1 MSNFLK
7 HLVSKA
13 SERRV
18 IKKKVSSFAV
28 ARRVNN
34 TLSSADAVQSIA
46 DYIVKTYDEVA
57 KLTAMTKV
65 MSRDGINP
73 AIVAVADPDG
83 TLARTLK
90 KFPSAKAVKGSI
102 SPKSKLVRAAIEE
115 LDEAVDSIQA
125 EVQDFSKDLLAAA
138 SQFIKDF
145 DQARQGLLVQLVEA
159 ANGLPAEYAEAA
171 LNISARVIPNA
182 KLLAILDGLKA
193 YSAVVFDEADEGLI
207 ASVLGLPVDQSPA
220 DGLNDAVAQTGLDVA
235 TLQQKRLAAKRG
247 GTISVLFSEEN
258 VDSDNDSLEYVGYG
272 EVWNPVEG
280 TLDALGYGAVTQICD
295 VIDSAKDLLSLAG
308 HNTQTSSTYF
318 ENMNNVIAVLDK
330 LAGAAGQ
337 DVVEDESAPVEEAPA
352 EVVADATASEETEDV
367 SDDLGDENTGATEE
381 IEPEQTQ
388 DATDETPAPMED
400 TVNPPEETPAETS
413 VDEIF
418 ASNVACLRQNIIE
431 MITDRQRDLITFGKA
446 ALAAATAAIAVANIV
461 TVKADVAE
469 TQSEAEVDT
478 TAVAGSG
485 APAVTDTSEEITEDT
500 AVEDLIPELDED
512 GNPIVQGQD
521 VSSPDT
527 SGNDYDEDPADVVE
541 VDEDGDESDSD
552 DADLDGEDAEEE
564 EVDTDEVTDDDLD
577 DEAVEDEAPVA
588 TERLTRSKRRYG
600 L

>member
-65 MSRDGINP
+65 MSQYGINP

-83 TLARTLK
+83 TLALTLK
-90 KFPSAKAVKGSI
+90 KFPAAKAVKGAI

-193 YSAVVFDEADEGLI
+193 YSAVVFDDADEGLI
-207 ASVLGLPVDQSPA
+207 ASVLGLPVDKSPA

-295 VIDSAKDLLSLAG
+295 VIDSAKELLSLAG
-308 HNTQTSSTYF
+308 HNTQSSSSYF

-352 EVVADATASEETEDV
+352 EVDADAAASEETEDV

-381 IEPEQTQ
+381 IEPDQTQ
-388 DATDETPAPMED
+388 ETTDETPAPMED

-446 ALAAATAAIAVANIV
+446 SLAAATAAIAVANIV
-461 TVKADVAE
+461 TVKSDVAE

-478 TAVAGSG
+478 TEVEESG
-485 APAVTDTSEEITEDT
+485 APVVTDTSEEITEDT

-541 VDEDGDESDSD
+541 DDEDGEESDSD